1 MKKELHVGMYSTL
14 ITIVTDESIRKF
26 SEISGDINP
35 VHLDDAYAEKTIFKK
50 RIAPG
55 LQVASYISAVLANQ
69 LPGSG
74 TIYLEQN
81 IRFLKPVYIGDII
94 ETKITIVEALKSDK
108 FRLKTEQFNG
118 LGEKVIDGEAVVKY
132 LGE

>member
-14 ITIVTDESIRKF
+14 ITVVTDESIRKF

-35 VHLDDAYAEKTIFKK
+35 VHLD
-50 RIAPG
+50 G

>member
-14 ITIVTDESIRKF
+14 ITVVTDESIRKF

-69 LPGSG
+69 LPGYG

-81 IRFLKPVYIGDII
+81 IRFLKPVYIGDKI
-94 ETKITIVEALKSDK
+94 ETKITIIEVLKSDK
-108 FRLKTEQFNG
+108 FRLKTEQFND

>member
-1 MKKELHVGMYSTL
+1 MKKELHVGMSSTL

-69 LPGSG
+69 LPGCG

-81 IRFLKPVYIGDII
+81 IRFLKPVYIGDKI
-94 ETKITIVEALKSDK
+94 ETKITIIEVLMLDK

>member
-14 ITIVTDESIRKF
+14 ITVVTDESIRKF

>member
-1 MKKELHVGMYSTL
+1 MKKELYVGMSSTL

-26 SEISGDINP
+26 SEVSGDINP

-69 LPGSG
+69 LPGYG

-81 IRFLKPVYIGDII
+81 IRFLKPVYIGDKI
-94 ETKITIVEALKSDK
+94 ETKITIIEVLKSDK
-108 FRLKTEQFNG
+108 FRLKTEQFND

>member
-1 MKKELHVGMYSTL
+1 MKKELHVGMSSTL

-26 SEISGDINP
+26 SEVSGDINP
-35 VHLDDAYAEKTIFKK
+35 VHLDDTYAEKTIFKK

-81 IRFLKPVYIGDII
+81 VRFLKPVYIGDAI
-94 ETKITIVEALKSDK
+94 ETKITIIEVLKSDK
-108 FRLKTEQFNG
+108 FRLKTEQFNS

>member
-14 ITIVTDESIRKF
+14 ITVVTDESIRKF

-94 ETKITIVEALKSDK
+94 ETKITIVETLKSDK

>member
-14 ITIVTDESIRKF
+14 ITVVTDESIRKF

-81 IRFLKPVYIGDII
+81 IRFLKPVYIGDKI
-94 ETKITIVEALKSDK
+94 ETKITIIEVLKSDK

>member
-1 MKKELHVGMYSTL
+1 MKKELHVGMSSTL

-69 LPGSG
+69 LPGYG

-81 IRFLKPVYIGDII
+81 IRFLKPVYIGDKI
-94 ETKITIVEALKSDK
+94 ETKITIIEVLKSDK
-108 FRLKTEQFNG
+108 FRLKTEQFND

>member
-1 MKKELHVGMYSTL
+1 MKKELHVGMSSTL

-26 SEISGDINP
+26 SEVSGDINP

-69 LPGSG
+69 LPGCG

-81 IRFLKPVYIGDII
+81 IRFLKPVYIGDKI
-94 ETKITIVEALKSDK
+94 ETKITIIEVLKSDK

-118 LGEKVIDGEAVVKY
+118 LG
-132 LGE
+132 